1 MFSTIRKQRL
11 ASVLTLALL
20 AGALPALSLAQSQ
33 PNTVHFKNP
42 GQAGTLKI
50 NVGHG
55 RITVVPS
62 SEPGQVHVSTT
73 GKRAERKTPEVRDD
87 GLRVLSDTNT
97 PFTLTV
103 KDNAAELTGN
113 SGLGEAG
120 DYDVAV
126 PANTA
131 VQIQSSWGGDIS
143 VRGLEGD
150 LSVQSVNSDVTLERF
165 AGGANIEL
173 VNGKVKAEFAK
184 LSADKAVSIS
194 AMNGEVVLRVPEES
208 KATVRFRTHNGAIL
222 TDFSDAVLKTHSEQ
236 VGSADWGTLAG
247 KQAAMAAKVAQQ
259 ISGEIAVQ
267 AKEIASQVK
276 EAIKEVHVEIRTS
289 KEETEETAGQG
300 EADKAVSKEEGK
312 PVAGPVPPLPPKAPK
327 PPRPPIRVNIPA
339 MSGGKVVSGTLNEG
353 GAPVQ
358 ITLMNGDVIFR
369 KASAEAGK

>member
-1 MFSTIRKQRL
+1 MFSKIRKQHL
-11 ASVLTLALL
+11 AGALTLALL
-20 AGALPALSLAQSQ
+20 AGALPALALAQGQ
-33 PNTVHFKNP
+33 PNTVCFKDP
-42 GQAGTLKI
+42 GQAGTLRI

-55 RITVVPS
+55 RISVVPS
-62 SEPGQVHVSTT
+62 SEPGQVHVSTS
-73 GKRAERKTPEVRDD
+73 GKRAERKTPEVRED

-97 PFTLTV
+97 PYTLTV

-120 DYDVAV
+120 DYEVSV

-150 LSVQSVNSDVTLERF
+150 LSVQSVNSDVTLEHF
-165 AGGANIEL
+165 SGGANIEL

-184 LSADKAVSIS
+184 LNADKAVSIS
-194 AMNGEVVLRVPEES
+194 AMNGEVVLRVPQES

-236 VGSADWGTLAG
+236 VGSADWGALAG

-276 EAIKEVHVEIRTS
+276 EAIKEVHVEIRT
-289 KEETEETAGQG
+289 KREENEETGTTGA
-300 EADKAVSKEEGK
+300 ADKAVSDEEGK
-312 PVAGPVPPLPPKAPK
+312 QVAAPMPPKAPK